1 MLCKLIKECKS
12 LVKLNLAVNSFNEQ
26 MGWTV
31 LEEMRGNR
39 SLQEFDVR
47 NANLSAT
54 TTMLI
59 DELVNR
65 NCISFQEIAE
75 SEDEFNIAR
84 S

>member
-75 SEDEFNIAR
+75 SEDEMNITR

>member
-1 MLCKLIKECKS
+1 M
-12 LVKLNLAVNSFNEQ
+12 VKLNLAVNSFNEQ

>member
-47 NANLSAT
+47 NANLSST

-65 NCISFQEIAE
+65 NCISFQEISE
-75 SEDEFNIAR
+75 SEDEMNITR